1 MKMPNASND
10 VWEQASLYI
19 VSGSEFGKTL
29 WESNLKITIITLKH
43 ITVIQQVHLYDTMLW
58 KLS

>member
-29 WESNLKITIITLKH
+29 WESNLKIAIITLKH